1 MIVKVVFG
9 CGTKI
14 YAYNTDLNML
24 RGGVYDIVSSGS
36 LGSLSGSR
44 GYDSYVT
51 VIHIASGYDPK
62 LRTITEARLIK
73 GPRKPEKPYKQVVV
87 NKSKRTICVVWKD
100 GTHTVMKCH
109 SEDEWD
115 EEKGIAMCFM
125 KKVFQNRGCYYD
137 TFRDVTYMGE

>member
-9 CGTKI
+9 SGTKI
-14 YAYNTDLNML
+14 YAYNTNLKML

-36 LGSLSGSR
+36 CGGSR

-51 VIHIASGYDPK
+51 VMHIAPGYDPM
-62 LRTITEARLIK
+62 LRTITETRLIK
-73 GPRKPEKPYKQVVV
+73 GPRKPEKPYKQVIV
-87 NKSKRTICVVWKD
+87 NESKRTICVVWKD

-109 SEDEWD
+109 PEDEWD

-125 KKVFQNRGCYYD
+125 KKMFDNRGCYYD
-137 TFRDVTYMGE
+137 TFKDITYMGE

>member
-14 YAYNTDLNML
+14 YAYNTSLDLL
-24 RGGVYDIVSSGS
+24 SGGVYDIVSSGS
-36 LGSLSGSR
+36 CGGSR

-51 VIHIASGYDPK
+51 VMYIAPGYDPI
-62 LRTITEARLIK
+62 LRTITEAHLIK
-73 GPRKPEKPYKQVVV
+73 GPRKPEKPYKQVIV
-87 NKSKRTICVVWKD
+87 NESKRTICVVWKD

-109 SEDEWD
+109 PEDEWD

-137 TFRDVTYMGE
+137 TFRDVTYMGK

>member
-9 CGTKI
+9 SGTKL
-14 YAYNTDLNML
+14 YAYNTNLNML
-24 RGGVYDIVSSGS
+24 QSGVYDIVSSGS
-36 LGSLSGSR
+36 MGGFK

-51 VIHIASGYDPK
+51 VMRVEPGHDST

-73 GPRKPEKPYKQVVV
+73 GPRRPEKLYKQVVV

-109 SEDEWD
+109 PEDEWD

>member
-9 CGTKI
+9 NGTKI
-14 YAYNTDLNML
+14 YAYNTNLNL
-24 RGGVYDIVSSGS
+24 LLGGTYDIATSGS
-36 LGSLSGSR
+36 NGGFK
-44 GYDSYVT
+44 GYDSYIT
-51 VIHIASGYDPK
+51 VIDIESGNSSM

-73 GPRKPEKPYKQVVV
+73 GPRRPDKPYKQVVV

-109 SEDEWD
+109 PEDEWD

-125 KKVFQNRGCYYD
+125 KKVFNNRGCYYD
-137 TFRDVTYMGE
+137 TFKNITYMGE